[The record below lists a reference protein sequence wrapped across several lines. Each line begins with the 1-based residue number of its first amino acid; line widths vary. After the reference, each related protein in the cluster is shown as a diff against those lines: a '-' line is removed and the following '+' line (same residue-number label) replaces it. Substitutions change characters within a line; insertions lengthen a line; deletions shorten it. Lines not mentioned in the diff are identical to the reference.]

1 MLEFVIRLII
11 DLDYIESNYIQSRI
25 FHVYR

>member
-11 DLDYIESNYIQSRI
+11 DLDHIESNYIQSRN